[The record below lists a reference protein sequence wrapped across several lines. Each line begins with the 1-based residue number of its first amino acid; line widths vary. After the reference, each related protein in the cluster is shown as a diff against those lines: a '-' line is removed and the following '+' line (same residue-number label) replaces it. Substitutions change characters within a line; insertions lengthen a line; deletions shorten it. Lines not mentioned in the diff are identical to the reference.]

1 MNNKIAIIFEEEFLG
16 VYPSLINAITL
27 LSEQNFQIEIWSAE
41 RDSTFPNPPQFSSNV
56 SFHKTHQNF
65 NYDRNQFYREN
76 NFVNSISV
84 SHKSWKSYLP
94 ESIKVFY
101 RKSRNFFRQN
111 LETLP
116 DQLCLFKDKF
126 KFFLVCLRRFTIK
139 KHDVLIAV
147 DEVGMIAAMIC
158 VFFKRHETLIV
169 LWSLEIDTGK
179 SPLIFHRV
187 IDLLFSFAVNSSN
200 FVVIQEQTR
209 LDALTLKLGFSFLR
223 QKVCFIPHSPI
234 GRNVAK
240 IKSNFFHQKF
250 GFSSNDFVILHA
262 GWIHDAMCVD
272 QLAKSSAKWKNK
284 YRLVLHEREFRRIDD
299 PFIQYV
305 IKLSHDK
312 VHLSLKPVSFDRIDE
327 IFSSAQIGIIAYDKR
342 YGPGRENAHKASGKL
357 GHFLKCGVP
366 VVALNLPGYAEMFDQ
381 YKCGMVFEDFNEIE
395 HCIDSILANYD
406 SFSQEAIRCF
416 NEEFEFKKYFS
427 PLLILIRNSL
437 TGTNI

>member
-27 LSEQNFQIEIWSAE
+27 LSEQNLQIEIWSAD
-41 RDSTFPNPPQFSSNV
+41 RDSTFPNPPKFSSNV

-94 ESIKVFY
+94 ESIKVIY
-101 RKSRNFFRQN
+101 RKTRIFLRQKF
-111 LETLP
+111 ETFP
-116 DQLCLFKDKF
+116 DELCLFKDKF
-126 KFFLVCLRRFTIK
+126 KFFLLCLRRFTIT

-158 VFFKRHETLIV
+158 FFFKRHETLIV
-169 LWSLEIDTGK
+169 FWSLEIDTGK

-223 QKVCFIPHSPI
+223 QNVCFIPHSPI
-234 GRNVAK
+234 GRNAAK

-272 QLAKSSAKWKNK
+272 RLAKSSAKWKKK
-284 YRLVLHEREFRRIDD
+284 YKLVLHEREFRSIDD
-299 PFIQYV
+299 PFIKHV
-305 IKLSHDK
+305 IRLSENR
-312 VHLSLKPVSFDRIDE
+312 VYLSLQPVCFDRLDE
-327 IFSSAQIGIIAYDKR
+327 VFSSAQIGIIAYDKR

-357 GHFLKCGVP
+357 GHFLKSGIP

-381 YKCGMVFEDFNEIE
+381 YKCGMVFQDFNEVE
-395 HCIDSILANYD
+395 DCIDSILDNYD
-406 SFSQEAIRCF
+406 SFSKEAIRCF
-416 NEEFEFKKYFS
+416 KDEFEFRKYFS
-427 PLLILIRNSL
+427 PLLTSIEKFS
-437 TGTNI
+437 TESNI